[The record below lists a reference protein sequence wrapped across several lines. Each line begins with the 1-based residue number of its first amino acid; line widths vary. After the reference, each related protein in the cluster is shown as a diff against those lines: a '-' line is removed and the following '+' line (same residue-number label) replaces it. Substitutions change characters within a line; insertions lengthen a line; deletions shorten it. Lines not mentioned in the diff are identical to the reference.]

1 MGLAVEEVDVVED
14 MIRRGLL
21 IGLNTSD
28 KVRRSWLRRFLDTAF
43 ASAQFINRSY
53 WSLSFFSHPCMSGSS
68 WFDGPD

>member
-53 WSLSFFSHPCMSGSS
+53 WSEVVILLLTSVYVWIFLV
-68 WFDGPD
+68 